1 MDSTTD
7 EIKAGWKKFNAAAKR
22 MEKAIVELAEGP
34 EGWRSLDRSTMR
46 AMDRLFTLSDAR
58 CFGGDMAASDAA
70 YTRCVKLA
78 GQRNAARERGS
89 KLYLLRC
96 GARADLAIE
105 RERAEREAGMPIELR
120 QWARELKLSRAGV

>member
-1 MDSTTD
+1 MESATD
-7 EIKAGWKKFNAAAKR
+7 EIKAGWKKFNGAAKR
-22 MEKAIVELAEGP
+22 MEKAISELAEGP
-34 EGWRSLDRSTMR
+34 EDWRSIDKNTMR
-46 AMDRLFTLSDAR
+46 AMNRLFALSDAR
-58 CFGGDMAASDAA
+58 CFGGDAAASDAA
-70 YTRCVKLA
+70 YARCAELA